1 MKDPRNIQVLIEAA
15 TYEAPTYRVIDG
27 ALVDGEP
34 IAIHFCKGNKEDAS
48 AFRQEGVFVESL
60 LEVCLTHLQSVNQ
73 SHLASRE
80 TSLAITK
87 IEEAL
92 FWQGKR
98 AEDRKR
104 RGVQGTYQK

>member
-1 MKDPRNIQVLIEAA
+1 MKDPRDIQILTEGA
-15 TYEAPTYRVIDG
+15 TYEAPTFRVIDG
-27 ALVDGEP
+27 AIVDGDP
-34 IAIHFCKGNKEDAS
+34 IIIQFCKGNKEDAS

-60 LEVCLTHLQSVNQ
+60 LEVCLTHLQTVNVGN
-73 SHLASRE
+73 LASRE

-98 AEDRKR
+98 AADRKR